1 MKDEQ
6 NNKTGKTM
14 KQQTFEKRKK
24 AYITQQKQQL
34 FIYNSIK
41 QLCNFKLQK
50 IMKIKKNN

>member
-24 AYITQQKQQL
+24 AHITQQKQQ
-34 FIYNSIK
+34 IIH
-41 QLCNFKLQK
+41 LQFH
-50 IMKIKKNN
+50 